1 MMGLFGAVVR
11 GVSVRAAPLA
21 KFCFGQDLG
30 AVVRLPSAGCGAID
44 LTSFSLKTSV
54 SSGVLAP
61 SELGVDSWPMM
72 ADLAMAEC

>member
-1 MMGLFGAVVR
+1 MGLFGAVVK

-21 KFCFGQDLG
+21 KFCFGPDLE
-30 AVVRLPSAGCGAID
+30 AVVRLPSAGCGPIGF
-44 LTSFSLKTSV
+44 TSLSLKTSI

-61 SELGVDSWPMM
+61 SEFGVDSWPMM

>member
-30 AVVRLPSAGCGAID
+30 AEVRLPSVCCVAIG
-44 LTSFSLKTSV
+44 LASFSLKTSA

-61 SELGVDSWPMM
+61 SELGVDSWPIM

>member
-1 MMGLFGAVVR
+1 MGLLGAVVK

-21 KFCFGQDLG
+21 KFCFGPDRG
-30 AVVRLPSAGCGAID
+30 AVVRLPSAGCVPIG
-44 LTSFSLKTSV
+44 LTSLSLKTSI

>member
-1 MMGLFGAVVR
+1 MGLFGAVVK
-11 GVSVRAAPLA
+11 GVSVRAAPLE
-21 KFCFGQDLG
+21 KFCFGPDLG
-30 AVVRLPSAGCGAID
+30 AGIRLPSASCGPIG
-44 LTSFSLKTSV
+44 LTSLSLETSI

>member
-1 MMGLFGAVVR
+1 MGLFGAVVK

-21 KFCFGQDLG
+21 KFCFVPDLG
-30 AVVRLPSAGCGAID
+30 AVVRPPSVGCGPIG
-44 LTSFSLKTSV
+44 LTSLSLETSI

>member
-21 KFCFGQDLG
+21 KFCFGPDLG
-30 AVVRLPSAGCGAID
+30 AVVRLLSACCGAIG
-44 LTSFSLKTSV
+44 LASFSLKTSV

-61 SELGVDSWPMM
+61 SELGVDSWPIM